1 MSSFSFFSSP
11 NSFLSFSSAKWQKH
25 IELSEEQWEREED
38 EKKRNKFTHHRL
50 VAAYSKNKKQNRK
63 WFRILCHTIIIIS
76 IFHCGAKFISIC
88 FIHMH
93 KCGAFGGL
101 RSCIPYSIHSH
112 QTVVNVQRYKKK
124 MCASISPHPTYDG
137 NRATGNRSIDEQL
150 KKSWYFH
157 KYLTPNIVHTFAEA
171 TTPVDAFSDDNIFK
185 KCSFVRSAYH
195 RISLQFCSLNWTSW
209 ENGVVLLL
217 LVRLS
222 RTHVRGKD
230 DVRSILLIS
239 RAPAH

>member
-1 MSSFSFFSSP
+1 MVP
-11 NSFLSFSSAKWQKH
+11 NSLPHNHHHFHFPLRRKIHFNMLH
-25 IELSEEQWEREED
+25 
-38 EKKRNKFTHHRL
+38 THTWVWRL
-50 VAAYSKNKKQNRK
+50 RWLA
-63 WFRILCHTIIIIS
+63 ILHS
-76 IFHCGAKFISIC
+76 IFHSFASNCRKCAKI
-88 FIHMH
+88 
-93 KCGAFGGL
+93 
-101 RSCIPYSIHSH
+101 
-112 QTVVNVQRYKKK
+112 QQQK